1 MTLDDEI
8 TAAEDLVQVARSTA
22 TEHLGR
28 ATKDLHLEC
37 EAMKRYQDFV
47 NATIVNAESTLRHC
61 RETASELAVF
71 AQTSTAI
78 AQGLLAAT
86 RDSIRLMYAA
96 MAVTEE
102 LTGTGGQLNASQ
114 AGTAH
119 AIETAAPRSCSFCG
133 KTDKE
138 SKLVAGPEANICASC
153 TRLACG
159 VLGIEL
165 SASETE

>member
-8 TAAEDLVQVARSTA
+8 TAVEDLVQVARSA
-22 TEHLGR
+22 AAEHLGR
-28 ATKDLHLEC
+28 ATEHLYLGC
-37 EAMKRYQDFV
+37 EALNRYHDFV
-47 NATIVNAESTLRHC
+47 NATIANAESTLGHC
-61 RETASELAVF
+61 RETASALAVF

-86 RDSIRLMYAA
+86 RDSIKLMYAA
-96 MAVTEE
+96 MAVAEE
-102 LTGTGGQLNASQ
+102 LTGAGGQLDVSQ
-114 AGTAH
+114 GGIAH
-119 AIETAAPRSCSFCG
+119 VIETAVPRSCSFCG

>member
-8 TAAEDLVQVARSTA
+8 TAVEDLVQVAQNA
-22 TEHLGR
+22 AAEHLGR
-28 ATKDLHLEC
+28 ATKDPHLEC
-37 EAMKRYQDFV
+37 EALNRYQDFV
-47 NATIVNAESTLRHC
+47 NATIANAESTLRHC
-61 RETASELAVF
+61 RETASALAVF
-71 AQTSTAI
+71 TQTSTAI

-86 RDSIRLMYAA
+86 RESIRLMYAA
-96 MAVTEE
+96 MSVTEE
-102 LTGTGGQLNASQ
+102 LTGTGGQPNVSQ
-114 AGTAH
+114 GKIAH
-119 AIETAAPRSCSFCG
+119 VIETAVPRSCAFCG